1 MKHEQAQQM
10 YGLDAAEWL
19 SRWDKNETVW
29 TVEMGGLGP
38 GYEQAIQI
46 AAAEALRFMIGE
58 NFDYHKCGDKEEWE
72 KDRDRINE
80 MSHEKEGK
88 ITDLGLSGAQ
98 WGAAMSLATQLY
110 MRDPWVVFIDD
121 RIKDRLVQVQKE
133 FPSG

>member
-1 MKHEQAQQM
+1 MDHAQAQKT

-19 SRWDKNETVW
+19 SRWDNNEIVW

-38 GYEQAIQI
+38 GYEQVIQI
-46 AAAEALRFMIGE
+46 ASAEVLRIMIAE
-58 NFDYHKCGDKEEWE
+58 NFDHQRWGDTEKWD

-80 MSHEKEGK
+80 LAHHKETK

-98 WGAAMSLATQLY
+98 WGAVLSLATQMY
-110 MRDPWVVFIDD
+110 MRDPWVVFTDD